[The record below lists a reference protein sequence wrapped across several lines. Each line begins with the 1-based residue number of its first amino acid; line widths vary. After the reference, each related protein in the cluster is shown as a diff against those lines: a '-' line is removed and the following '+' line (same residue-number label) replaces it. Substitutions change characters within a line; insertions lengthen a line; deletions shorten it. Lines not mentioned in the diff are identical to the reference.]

1 MVDLAIKYFNECHLQ
16 RFADEIKGLVE
27 TGQLIEAQNLA
38 SSFSPISTE
47 SNNWLELSDPSII
60 TTIEQAFTKTTES
73 LITYPRALGEF
84 WNDQL
89 TRGSFV
95 AFLAPEKR
103 GKSFWMLDMAIRGC
117 RQGQRIAFFQAGD
130 MTEDEQ
136 LIRIASY
143 LSKQPMQSAADN
155 KILIPIRDC
164 CKNQIDCCDDDNRE
178 ETVPLFNAKA
188 TNINNRETITFD
200 ECLEK
205 LKIPGYSTCTNCK
218 AFKENKWGT
227 VWYKEIEKESLTIES
242 AKKVFTEFFIKYK
255 RKFKISTHVNGTLTV
270 NNIKSILDI
279 WQKQEDFIPDII
291 VIDYADLLE
300 DSTVKE
306 FRHKSNQIWKDLR
319 VLSQE
324 RHCFLITATQADAD
338 SYARNLLKLDNFSED
353 KRKYAHVTA
362 MWGLNWDKDGR
373 EKKLGIMRINEII
386 KRKGNFNN
394 HNQVYVL
401 QNLQISRPFLTSF
414 W

>member
-1 MVDLAIKYFNECHLQ
+1 MI
-16 RFADEIKGLVE
+16 
-27 TGQLIEAQNLA
+27 
-38 SSFSPISTE
+38 
-47 SNNWLELSDPSII
+47 
-60 TTIEQAFTKTTES
+60 
-73 LITYPRALGEF
+73 
-84 WNDQL
+84 
-89 TRGSFV
+89 
-95 AFLAPEKR
+95 
-103 GKSFWMLDMAIRGC
+103 
-117 RQGQRIAFFQAGD
+117 
-130 MTEDEQ
+130 
-136 LIRIASY
+136 
-143 LSKQPMQSAADN
+143 
-155 KILIPIRDC
+155 
-164 CKNQIDCCDDDNRE
+164 
-178 ETVPLFNAKA
+178 
-188 TNINNRETITFD
+188 
-200 ECLEK
+200 EK
-205 LKIPGYSTCTNCK
+205 LKVPDYSTCTNCK

-227 VWYKEIEKESLTIES
+227 VWYKEVEKESLTIES

-291 VIDYADLLE
+291 IIDYADLLE

-319 VLSQE
+319 GLSQE
-324 RHCFLITATQADAD
+324 RHCLLITATQADAD
-338 SYARNLLKLDNFSED
+338 SYTRDLLKLDNFSED

-362 MWGLNWDKDGR
+362 MWGLNWDKEGR